1 MRLQR
6 ESRVDLSDIYVWKMK
21 AEFSKL
27 SKVFVF
33 NSETLF
39 YCCKNVYISEY
50 SLNLIYLKT
59 TVSIVFYIYRVT
71 FLVLITLVRQ
81 KAKFSQL
88 SNVSELTGQL
98 INVVELIEIIM
109 LLS

>member
-1 MRLQR
+1 M
-6 ESRVDLSDIYVWKMK
+6 
-21 AEFSKL
+21 
-27 SKVFVF
+27 F

-39 YCCKNVYISEY
+39 YCCEDIYISEY

-59 TVSIVFYIYRVT
+59 TFLTTFYIYRVT

-88 SNVSELTGQL
+88 SNVTGQL
-98 INVVELIEIIM
+98 IDVVQLTEMIM
-109 LLS
+109 LLN